1 MIAADILSLG
11 PSLQAYFISPE
22 ICEDRATPFCMTLSA
37 CSCNVPWLLIFG
49 VVLMP
54 SKKSGSASTV
64 ARSSGANI
72 VDRVIDIAPS
82 PLLPGEAKADYVAVA
97 AHIVAVA
104 QPKDAIEEFLTR
116 DVVDLTWEILRLR
129 RLKVGLLRASM
140 GDGVRKVIQRI
151 TSDER
156 MDIFATQNLAAN
168 WAGGDKSAQKEVAS
182 ALQKAQ
188 LTMQDVMG
196 ETLAIKIDYF
206 WRNEPNRPLPFEEPI
221 IAK

>member
-11 PSLQAYFISPE
+11 APLCTPIFKSPE
-22 ICEDRATPFCMTLSA
+22 ICEDGTTPFCMTLSA
-37 CSCNVPWLLIFG
+37 CSCNVPWLPIFG

-64 ARSSGANI
+64 ARSSGTNI
-72 VDRVIDIAPS
+72 VDRVIDIAPA
-82 PLLPGEAKADYVAVA
+82 PLLPDEAKADYVAVA

-168 WAGGDKSAQKEVAS
+168 WAGGARARRRKSRARCRK
-182 ALQKAQ
+182 
-188 LTMQDVMG
+188 
-196 ETLAIKIDYF
+196 
-206 WRNEPNRPLPFEEPI
+206 RN
-221 IAK
+221 